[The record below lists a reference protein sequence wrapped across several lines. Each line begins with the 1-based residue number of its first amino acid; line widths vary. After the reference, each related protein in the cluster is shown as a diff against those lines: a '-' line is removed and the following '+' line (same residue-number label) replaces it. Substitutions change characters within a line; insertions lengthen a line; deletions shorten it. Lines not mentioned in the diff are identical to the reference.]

1 MRAEG
6 NGHIKLKLGYIAV
19 KNRSQQQ
26 VEDGISMEEARLHER
41 QFFESNAL
49 VAGLDSSLWG
59 MDTVIERIVDIQSQ
73 KVSEFIPK
81 VILGGKGIS
90 EAFGFRR
97 FVLRFLSDLCNVM
110 LIHIDP

>member
-1 MRAEG
+1 MHNVPYRSSKPNRIFNVKTDRIETGAGFAAKMRAEG

-19 KNRSQQQ
+19 KNRSQKQ
-26 VEDGISMEEARLHER
+26 VEDGIGMEEARLHER

-73 KVSEFIPK
+73 KVSEFIPM
-81 VILGGKGIS
+81 
-90 EAFGFRR
+90 AF
-97 FVLRFLSDLCNVM
+97 L
-110 LIHIDP
+110 